1 MKALFGMVSLLVV
14 MGVVG
19 ILVSRQLQV
28 TKLPLTTN
36 PALAASAAKNV
47 RQPSQQLQEQVRSD
61 VVRALEQ
68 GARKDEPLP

>member
-19 ILVSRQLQV
+19 ILVSRQLQA

-36 PALAASAAKNV
+36 PALAASAATNV